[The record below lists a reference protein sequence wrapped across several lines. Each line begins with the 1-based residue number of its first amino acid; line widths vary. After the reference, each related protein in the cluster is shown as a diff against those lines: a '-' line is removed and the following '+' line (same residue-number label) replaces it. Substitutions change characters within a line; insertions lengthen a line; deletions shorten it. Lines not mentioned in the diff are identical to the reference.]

1 MASTTNKPKMTLYY
15 FPNFRSNRCLWI
27 VHELSATKDVHFE
40 LYDTRDPDES
50 KVKHYKN
57 TVHPLG
63 TVPAL
68 EIEGR
73 EPLIE
78 SGAICMYLAELYQ
91 KLLPKKD
98 NIADYFN
105 VIFFCC
111 ATLDEILE
119 QLFVQWMFV
128 ELENRDNDLIQN
140 MAAKF
145 NVAISHVETILCD
158 RKFIC
163 GDEFTAADCVL
174 GYNVW
179 WANVMQGGQLLKNHP
194 VARSYLERL
203 GERDAFKKTFS

>member
-1 MASTTNKPKMTLYY
+1 MDTYMENTTTCIEIFHKHTQHFYCI
-15 FPNFRSNRCLWI
+15 FS
-27 VHELSATKDVHFE
+27 ELSATKDVHFE

-98 NIADYFN
+98 NIADYF
-105 VIFFCC
+105 
-111 ATLDEILE
+111 
-119 QLFVQWMFV
+119 
-128 ELENRDNDLIQN
+128 
-140 MAAKF
+140 K
-145 NVAISHVETILCD
+145 
-158 RKFIC
+158 
-163 GDEFTAADCVL
+163 
-174 GYNVW
+174 
-179 WANVMQGGQLLKNHP
+179 
-194 VARSYLERL
+194 
-203 GERDAFKKTFS
+203 